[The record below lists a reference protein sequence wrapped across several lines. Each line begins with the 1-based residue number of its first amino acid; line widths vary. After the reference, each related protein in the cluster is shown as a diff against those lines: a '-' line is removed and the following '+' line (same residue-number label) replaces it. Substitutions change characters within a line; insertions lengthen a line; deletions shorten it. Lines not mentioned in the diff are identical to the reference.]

1 MKNRFSRLISVA
13 VMIALLLT
21 SCVIPMSAMASGV
34 EEDLSVDAY
43 RYVTTTRTISTSTS
57 SSGSII
63 VGQWRN
69 NTGKTVNFKTTVSE
83 PNFWSLILGEN
94 GTKSSCTG
102 LPSNYGV
109 SSASKS
115 FSASI
120 KHGYMITFY
129 GTQKFFSGKWE
140 HKRQRQYRKANTTQW
155 VNVGSPEISTSIAQ
169 GRWWVNFSSSVS
181 RFK

>member
-1 MKNRFSRLISVA
+1 MKNRYNRLISVA
-13 VMIALLLT
+13 IMIALLLT

-43 RYVTTTRTISTSTS
+43 RYVTTTRTISTSTT
-57 SSGSII
+57 SSGRLT

-69 NTGKTVNFKTTVSE
+69 NSFETVNFKTTVRES
-83 PNFWSLILGEN
+83 NYWSLILGAN
-94 GTKSSCTG
+94 GTKGSCTG

-120 KHGYMITFY
+120 KPGYMITFY
-129 GTQKFFSGKWE
+129 GTQKFFNGKWE
-140 HKRQRQYRKANTTQW
+140 HKRQRQYRKANTTKW
-155 VNVGSPEISTSIAQ
+155 VDVGTPEISTSIAH
-169 GRWWVNFSSSVS
+169 GRWWVDFSSSVT